1 MARLDGKVAL
11 ITGAARG
18 QGRAHALKLAE
29 EGADIVAVDILEDAG
44 GDIGYLPYEISRK
57 EDLDETVARVEE
69 MGRRGI
75 AVQADVRSQEE
86 LDAAVERGISEL
98 GKIDILVA
106 NAGIVSMEPFWEM
119 TEEMWRDMIDINLSG
134 VWRSA
139 KAVAPHMIERRRG
152 NIVMIGSANSFEPTF
167 GHTHYVAAKHGVL
180 GLMRNVALE
189 LAPYDVR
196 CNAVCPGAI
205 DTTMLNNPVMYQRFA
220 GSGEPTRKNA
230 IESVRHYNLLND
242 RSMLPPEAVSNAVL
256 WLASDEAE
264 HVTGVALRVDAGH
277 TILPGYNPNPTR

>member
-1 MARLDGKVAL
+1 MGRLDGKVAL

-18 QGRAHALKLAE
+18 QGRAHAVRLAE
-29 EGADIVAVDILEDAG
+29 EGADIVAADIAADIESVPYGMARADDLE
-44 GDIGYLPYEISRK
+44 K
-57 EDLDETVARVEE
+57 TVARVEGL
-69 MGRRGI
+69 GRRGF
-75 AVQADVRSQEE
+75 AVRADVRSQED
-86 LDAAVERGISEL
+86 LDRAVERGISEL
-98 GKIDILVA
+98 GGIDVLVA
-106 NAGIVSMEPFWEM
+106 NAGINSLSPFWEM

-139 KAVAPHMIERRRG
+139 KAVAPHMIERRQG
-152 NIVMIGSANSFEPTF
+152 AIVMTASQASFEPTALIA
-167 GHTHYVAAKHGVL
+167 HYASAKHGVI

-196 CNAVCPGAI
+196 CNAVAPGAI
-205 DTTMLNNPVMYQRFA
+205 DTAMINNTRLYELFA
-220 GSGEPTRKNA
+220 GGGAEPTREA
-230 IESVRHYNLLND
+230 AFESIRHYNLLNG